1 MSWTGPAAEFKRLND
16 IPEERPEIGEPELPH
31 DHFRRAPTP
40 FVLVARDLAHT
51 ISLLQRL
58 HEHFLLDGG
67 QVRCEPQL
75 LRDVLSNGT
84 KAILAVGEAH
94 IPPVVDRQHD
104 ELGSEIANELL
115 DGAVQL
121 VAAA

>member
-1 MSWTGPAAEFKRLND
+1 MSLTGPAAEFKRLND

-40 FVLVARDLAHT
+40 FVLMARDLAHT

-58 HEHFLLDGG
+58 HEHFLLDGS
-67 QVRCEPQL
+67 QVRSEPQL
-75 LRDVLSNGT
+75 LPTLLSNRT

-94 IPPVVDRQHD
+94 VPPVFHPQH
-104 ELGSEIANELL
+104 
-115 DGAVQL
+115 
-121 VAAA
+121 